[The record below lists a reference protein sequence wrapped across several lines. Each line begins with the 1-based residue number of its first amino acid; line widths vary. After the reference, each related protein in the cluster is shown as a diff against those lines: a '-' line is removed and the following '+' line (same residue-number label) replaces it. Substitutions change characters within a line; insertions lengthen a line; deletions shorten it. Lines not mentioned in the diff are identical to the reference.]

1 MRFAGLRPR
10 ITLLVVGVVAFCL
23 LASFIAVYRG
33 TQSRL
38 EGSTDQG
45 LREDMME
52 LRRAVPDGTN
62 ADVIPRARAYIARRP
77 FRATTQVMFV
87 VAPGREPVTNEPELL
102 DTVGGDTDDTPA
114 QRKAEAADAR
124 AVLQAPPGFSRR
136 QLPGVGPVRV
146 LVATQSGPTATVRFG
161 VAEPIQ
167 PIERATDTV
176 SRAFLLAGALGMAAA
191 LLGALLV
198 ASRISAP
205 LRRMARVASRVDAG
219 ELSPR
224 MELGGSHDEVRVLAH
239 SFDQMLDRLEDA
251 FARQSAFVAD
261 ASHELRTPLTIVRG
275 QLEVLAMNEHPT
287 AQEVRH
293 VEALV
298 LPEIDRMSRLV
309 DDLVL
314 LAHAADED
322 LLRRRPIDLPEFL
335 TDLCDGLRPTADRR
349 LELSPVPPIV
359 VEADPDRLA
368 QALRNLLRNAFVH
381 TDAGGLVRLSA
392 QERGDRVRLI
402 VDDDGPGVPP
412 EDRERIFDR
421 FARLDAARRRDGG
434 GAGLGLAIVRAIT
447 QAHDGDVTVERSPE
461 GGARFAL
468 DLPRLTPPDSRT
480 APRDRSAPAP
490 R

>member
-1 MRFAGLRPR
+1 MRFAGLRLR

-23 LASFIAVYRG
+23 LASFVAVYRG
-33 TQSRL
+33 TASRL
-38 EGSTDQG
+38 EGAADDG
-45 LREDMME
+45 LREDMAE
-52 LRRAVPDGTN
+52 LRTAVPDGPR
-62 ADVIPRARAYIARRP
+62 AEVLRRARAYIARQP
-77 FRATTQVMFV
+77 FRATTHVVFV
-87 VAPGREPVTNEPELL
+87 VVPGREPVTNEPELL
-102 DTVGGDTDDTPA
+102 NTAGGDPDDTPA
-114 QRKAEAADAR
+114 QRDEEATDAR
-124 AVLQAPPGFSRR
+124 AVLGAPAGFSRR
-136 QLPGVGPVRV
+136 RLPGVGPVRV
-146 LVATQSGPTATVRFG
+146 LVAAQSGPTATARLG
-161 VAEPIQ
+161 VGEPVEPIK
-167 PIERATDTV
+167 RATETV

-198 ASRISAP
+198 ASRIAAP
-205 LRRMARVASRVDAG
+205 LRRMARIASRVDAG

-275 QLEVLAMNEHPT
+275 QLEVLAMNENPT

-322 LLRRRPIDLPEFL
+322 LLRREPIDLPEFL
-335 TDLCDGLRPTADRR
+335 TDLCDGLRSTADRR

-359 VEADPDRLA
+359 IEADPDRLA

-381 TDAGGLVRLSA
+381 TDAGGLVRLSVR
-392 QERGDRVRLI
+392 ERGDCVQLI
-402 VDDDGPGVPP
+402 IDDDGPGVPR
-412 EDRERIFDR
+412 EHRERIFDR
-421 FARLDAARRRDGG
+421 FARLDAARGRDGG

-447 QAHDGDVTVERSPE
+447 QAHDGDVAVERSPE
-461 GGARFAL
+461 GGARFLL
-468 DLPRLTPPDSRT
+468 DLPRL
-480 APRDRSAPAP
+480 APRDAQSAAARSAQAP
-490 R
+490 S